1 MPQPGGGPRRGL
13 PAPQGA
19 APGDGRDVLIAGTRG
34 TPSYLVAGHAGP
46 EAGHSVAH
54 GAGRKMSRA
63 DALRR
68 GRPSTRS
75 RSCAAPRSDR
85 WWCAGTGSCSSRR
98 RRRRTSASS
107 R

>member
-1 MPQPGGGPRRGL
+1 M
-13 PAPQGA
+13 
-19 APGDGRDVLIAGTRG
+19 
-34 TPSYLVAGHAGP
+34 AGHAGP

-75 RSCAAPRSDR
+75 RSCAVRRWGR
-85 WWCAGTGSCSSRR
+85 WWCAATGSCCSRR
-98 RRRRTSASS
+98 RRRRTSGSS